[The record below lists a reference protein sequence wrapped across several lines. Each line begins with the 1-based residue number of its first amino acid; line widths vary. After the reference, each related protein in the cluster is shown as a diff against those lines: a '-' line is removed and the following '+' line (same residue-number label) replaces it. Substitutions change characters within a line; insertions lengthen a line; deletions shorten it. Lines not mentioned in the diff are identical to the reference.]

1 MGNQSP
7 YSDDVRHHLTVT
19 TDAAARLPRV
29 LRPFALRRYRWLVA
43 GLALALFGDGVW
55 LIALIWQVI
64 ALGGGPGAVSLASG
78 IAAGGMVVATLLGGV
93 LADRISQRTIIIG
106 LETVKLLAFASVGVA
121 ALLDVLTF
129 AHLVTAALL
138 AGITTGM
145 YYPAY
150 SALLPR
156 VVDAVHLLAAN
167 GIEGFLRPVLLQA
180 AGPLLAGVIVGAASP
195 ATAIGVAAVT
205 CVLAAACYAAM
216 GPIPEADAATA
227 DTDDREARPP
237 ATRPAAHPV
246 TSILTDLGE
255 GFAYMWRTRW
265 LWASLFYFSFL
276 LLMVMGPLE
285 VLVPFAL
292 RDRVGGDASDH
303 AMVLA
308 AFGAGAALG
317 AFVLASRPMPRRYLS
332 VIFGVWAL
340 AAVPLV
346 IMGLAGSVAWFVAAG
361 FLLGLLL
368 DGPMVLWGTLLQRR
382 VPTALLGRIS
392 GLDFFVSAALMPVSM
407 AIAAPISSVIGVTA
421 TFVLAGLLP
430 IPVAATF
437 YVWGRLWRDE
447 IDHPLHAVE
456 IDVPLDSSTSA

>member
-1 MGNQSP
+1 M
-7 YSDDVRHHLTVT
+7 TVT
-19 TDAAARLPRV
+19 TPTTRLPRV
-29 LRPFALRRYRWLVA
+29 LQPFALRQYRWLVA

-78 IAAGGMVVATLLGGV
+78 IAAVGMVASTLLGGV
-93 LADRISQRTIIIG
+93 LADRASQRSIIIG
-106 LETVKLLAFASVGVA
+106 LETVKLLAFASVGIAALLHLLTLPHLVVA
-121 ALLDVLTF
+121 ALLV
-129 AHLVTAALL
+129 
-138 AGITTGM
+138 GITTGM

-156 VVDAVHLLAAN
+156 VVDAAQLLAAN
-167 GIEGFLRPVLLQA
+167 GVEGFLRPVLLQA
-180 AGPLLAGVIVGAASP
+180 AGPLIAGVIVGAASP
-195 ATAIGVAAVT
+195 GTAILVGALA
-205 CVLAAACYAAM
+205 CVLAAACYVAM
-216 GPIPEADAATA
+216 GPIVDDVTDSDAVAQS
-227 DTDDREARPP
+227 EHP
-237 ATRPAAHPV
+237 APHPIA
-246 TSILTDLGE
+246 SIVADLGE
-255 GFAYMWRTRW
+255 GFAYMWRTPW

-292 RDRVGGDASDH
+292 RERVAGGAADH

-332 VIFGVWAL
+332 LIFGLWAV
-340 AAVPLV
+340 AALPLV
-346 IMGLAGSVAWFVAAG
+346 VMGVTHSTFWFVVAG
-361 FLLGLLL
+361 FGLGLLL

-382 VPTALLGRIS
+382 VPTPLLGRIS

-407 AIAAPISSVIGVTA
+407 AVVAPISGVLGVTA

-430 IPVAATF
+430 VPAAVLF
-437 YVWGRLWRDE
+437 YVWARLWRDE
-447 IDHPLHAVE
+447 IDHPLQISE
-456 IDVPLDSSTSA
+456 LDVPLPPSTPR